1 MVVMANPV
9 DAAIMVPGSVTRLAQ
24 ISPG

>member
-1 MVVMANPV
+1 VVMANPV